1 MILVKLFCHMVGTI
15 AFWKVITQKP
25 WVKSVPV
32 MLKLS
37 VFSGAL
43 IWKFEIVEF
52 DIVSMRW
59 LFLSMS

>member
-1 MILVKLFCHMVGTI
+1 MVGTI
-15 AFWKVITQKP
+15 AFGMVIMQKP

-32 MLKLS
+32 TLKLG

-52 DIVSMRW
+52 DIVSMR
-59 LFLSMS
+59 

>member
-1 MILVKLFCHMVGTI
+1 MIMVKLFCHMVWTI
-15 AFWKVITQKP
+15 AFGKVITQKP

-32 MLKLS
+32 TLKLS

-52 DIVSMRW
+52 DIVSMR
-59 LFLSMS
+59 

>member
-1 MILVKLFCHMVGTI
+1 MVKLFCHMVWTI
-15 AFWKVITQKP
+15 AFGKVITQKP

-32 MLKLS
+32 TLKLS

-52 DIVSMRW
+52 DIVSMR
-59 LFLSMS
+59 